1 MTITA
6 TPGTAVTLTLSFF
19 NETAGVLTDAA
30 SVVLDITYGT
40 EVGLSPDVAGPFSYL
55 GASAPTPGQVYRTGV
70 GQYAFVWQVPVG
82 SPSGVYV
89 ANWSCGFGA
98 DTFLGIEN
106 FVVIGGTV
114 PGAPPM
120 VDTGFW
126 TGAITYGTNT
136 IEFGQVDGDGIAW
149 LWQQL
154 VGWDGV
160 DVSGGVTQKSGD
172 HGGWPGPQFYAPRV
186 MTWTVM
192 ASAPTQGLRDLARSK
207 LQAAV
212 PVSDLAT
219 FRYDE
224 PIPKTAQVR
233 RSGKISETY
242 PTLTDVAFSVLL
254 VAPDPRKYS
263 AQQHTA
269 TVAATGA
276 SSSIGITPPFT
287 LPFTFPAQPPYGSVV
302 CPNEGDFGSPPVI
315 TITGPITSPGLV
327 NVTTGQQ
334 VSWTGLIIPAGS
346 VLVADFSTRLAQLN
360 GVYRPADARS
370 AWWELEPG
378 DNTVQI
384 TGQNDSGATMSVS
397 WRDSWQ

>member
-1 MTITA
+1 MPITA

-19 NETAGVLTDAA
+19 NETSGVLTDAT

-40 EVGLSPDVAGPFSYL
+40 EVGLAPDVAGPFSYL
-55 GASAPTPGQVYRTGV
+55 GASSPTPGQVYRTGV

-98 DTFLGIEN
+98 DTFLGVEN
-106 FVVIGGTV
+106 FVVTGGTV
-114 PGAPPM
+114 PGSGQQ
-120 VDTGFW
+120 VDTGYW
-126 TGAITYGTNT
+126 TGSIAYGGSAVSFGEVD
-136 IEFGQVDGDGIAW
+136 EFGIGW
-149 LWQQL
+149 LWQSLQ
-154 VGWDGV
+154 GFDGA
-160 DVSGGVTQKSGD
+160 DVSGGIVQKSGD
-172 HGGWPGPQFYAPRV
+172 HGGWASPQFYAPRT
-186 MTWTVM
+186 MTLTVT
-192 ASAPTQGLRDLARSK
+192 ASAPTQGLRDYARSL

-219 FRYDE
+219 FTYNE
-224 PIPKTAQVR
+224 PIPKRLQVR
-233 RSGKISETY
+233 RSGKIAETY
-242 PTLTDVAFSVLL
+242 PTLTDVTFTIGL

-276 SSSIGITPPFT
+276 SSSIGVTLPFT
-287 LPFTFPAQPPYGSVV
+287 LPFTFPAQPPYGSAI

-334 VSWTGLIIPAGS
+334 VSWSGLTVPAGS

-370 AWWELEPG
+370 AWWLLEPG

-384 TGQNDSGATMSVS
+384 TGQNDSGATMQID